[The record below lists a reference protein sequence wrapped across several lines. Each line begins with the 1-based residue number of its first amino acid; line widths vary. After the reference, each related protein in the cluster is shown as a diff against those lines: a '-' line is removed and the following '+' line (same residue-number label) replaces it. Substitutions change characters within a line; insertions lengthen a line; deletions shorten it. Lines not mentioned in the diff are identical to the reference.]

1 MNVHRIFPVEEHY
14 AYVGCGNFQTSNQ
27 FCFILSSTLANI
39 VKNAE
44 RWLNSLKDA
53 NTMTFLFSI

>member
-14 AYVGCGNFQTSNQ
+14 AYVGCENFQTSNQ

-44 RWLNSLKDA
+44 R
-53 NTMTFLFSI
+53 